1 MELFQTLS
9 IDSCLWK
16 SVRRAAR
23 MIQQTN
29 TTLYI
34 FLTIDPILL
43 SIDFLGRAAGARC
56 CLDGAGA
63 QSSVPTLTL
72 PGPISQDPAAHGRYL
87 AGDEGEKIIIVIS
100 DVMVHQDGEN
110 HPRTVQHLHLQLQP
124 QLR

>member
-1 MELFQTLS
+1 
-9 IDSCLWK
+9 
-16 SVRRAAR
+16 

-63 QSSVPTLTL
+63 QSSVPTLTPL
-72 PGPISQDPAAHGRYL
+72 PGPISQDPAAHGRYP
-87 AGDEGEKIIIVIS
+87 AGDEGEILVIS

-110 HPRTVQHLHLQLQP
+110 HPRTGQHLHLQRHP

>member
-72 PGPISQDPAAHGRYL
+72 PGPISQDPAAHGR
-87 AGDEGEKIIIVIS
+87 
-100 DVMVHQDGEN
+100 
-110 HPRTVQHLHLQLQP
+110 
-124 QLR
+124 

>member
-1 MELFQTLS
+1 M
-9 IDSCLWK
+9 WK

-43 SIDFLGRAAGARC
+43 SIDFLGGAAGARC

-72 PGPISQDPAAHGRYL
+72 PGPISQDPAAHGRYP
-87 AGDEGEKIIIVIS
+87 AGDEGEILVIS

-110 HPRTVQHLHLQLQP
+110 HPRTVQHLHLQLHP

>member
-1 MELFQTLS
+1 
-9 IDSCLWK
+9 
-16 SVRRAAR
+16 

-63 QSSVPTLTL
+63 QSSVPTLTTL
-72 PGPISQDPAAHGRYL
+72 PGPISQDPAAHGRYP
-87 AGDEGEKIIIVIS
+87 AGDEGEILVIS

-110 HPRTVQHLHLQLQP
+110 HPRTVQHLHLQL
-124 QLR
+124 R

>member
-1 MELFQTLS
+1 
-9 IDSCLWK
+9 
-16 SVRRAAR
+16 

-43 SIDFLGRAAGARC
+43 SIDFLGGAAGARC

-72 PGPISQDPAAHGRYL
+72 PGPISQDPACPAAGQHMGDIQLGMRGR
-87 AGDEGEKIIIVIS
+87 S
-100 DVMVHQDGEN
+100 
-110 HPRTVQHLHLQLQP
+110 
-124 QLR
+124 